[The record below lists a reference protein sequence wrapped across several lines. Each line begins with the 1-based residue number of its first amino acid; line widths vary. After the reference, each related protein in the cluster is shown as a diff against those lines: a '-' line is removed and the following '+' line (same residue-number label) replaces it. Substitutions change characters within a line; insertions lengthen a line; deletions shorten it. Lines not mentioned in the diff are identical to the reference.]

1 MREEIKIFISMFFN
15 EEMQE
20 LFINAFEIFENMDIE
35 GYQDKYNN
43 LIMMADSVDTTTI
56 TTEFREAVNND
67 LTSILK
73 QFGIVVNE
81 DTPMEDLCTIINS
94 LDILENY
101 LDSSAIISYS
111 DLPGTAE
118 EKFCEFLSLVTV
130 KEATYYLP
138 FIESIDANLLERIRE
153 LHSEKANQSKVDES
167 DEEVLAKIVNRM
179 KSLAIDAKYS
189 SCLGFNLVRLDIP
202 LGSTFA
208 YYAEMTS
215 KVFDGMDFDKLAT
228 ELVVLLAMSNDG
240 ISLPQQVY
248 QKWSHVRFDDITKIT
263 KIDLA
268 LAKQLM
274 DLDRLENTGLQNA

>member
-20 LFINAFEIFENMDIE
+20 LFTNAFEIFENMDIE
-35 GYQDKYNN
+35 DYQDKYNN
-43 LIMMADSVDTTTI
+43 LIMMADNVDTTTI
-56 TTEFREAVNND
+56 TAKFREAVESD

-73 QFGIVVNE
+73 QFGIVVTE
-81 DTPMEDLCTIINS
+81 DTPLEDLCTIIIS

-101 LDSSAIISYS
+101 LDSAAIISYS
-111 DLPGTAE
+111 ELPGNAE

-138 FIESIDANLLERIRE
+138 FIENVDSNLLERIRE
-153 LHSEKANQSKVDES
+153 LHSEKANQSKVDET
-167 DEEVLAKIVNRM
+167 DEEILAKIVNRM
-179 KSLAIDAKYS
+179 KALASNPNYS
-189 SCLGFNLVRLDIP
+189 NCLGFNLVRLDIP
-202 LGSTFA
+202 LGSSFA
-208 YYAEMTS
+208 YYAEMTT

-240 ISLPQQVY
+240 INLPQQVY
-248 QKWSHVRFDDITKIT
+248 QKWSHLRFDDITKIT

-274 DLDRLENTGLQNA
+274 DLDRKENTGLQNA